1 MVLTMSV
8 VIGVRVPKELKKKL
22 DELGINYSEEIRKF
36 LEELVF
42 KERMRRVL
50 EDVKR
55 IRKKIGKVEGNLAV
69 EFVREDRDGR

>member
-50 EDVKR
+50 EDVKK

>member
-8 VIGVRVPKELKKKL
+8 VIGIRVPKELKKKL
-22 DELGINYSEEIRKF
+22 DELGINYSEEIKKF

-42 KERMRRVL
+42 RENMRRVL
-50 EDVKR
+50 ENIKK
-55 IRKKIGKVEGNLAV
+55 IRRKIGKVEGNLAV